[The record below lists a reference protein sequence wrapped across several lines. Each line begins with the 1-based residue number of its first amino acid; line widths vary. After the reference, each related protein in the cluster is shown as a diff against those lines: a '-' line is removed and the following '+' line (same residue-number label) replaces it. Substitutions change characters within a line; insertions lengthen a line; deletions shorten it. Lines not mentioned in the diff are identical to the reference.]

1 MPDDDVTPLETGT
14 LKSIGPAIVRTV
26 VPYLVGWFV
35 SWGASRGI
43 EVDQATQ
50 VNLMTL
56 STMVLGTLYY
66 SLIRA
71 IEKNH
76 PKAGWLLGSPHA
88 PVYPTTNGG
97 GPAPDPNPDGGDGP
111 GGL

>member
-1 MPDDDVTPLETGT
+1 MPDGDDLETGT
-14 LKSIGPAIVRTV
+14 LKTIGPAIVRTA

-43 EVDQATQ
+43 TVDQATQ

-66 SLIRA
+66 SVIRA

-76 PKAGWLLGSPHA
+76 PKAGWLLGAPHA
-88 PVYPTTNGG
+88 PVYPTINGG
-97 GPAPDPNPDGGDGP
+97 TPPPTPDGGAGP